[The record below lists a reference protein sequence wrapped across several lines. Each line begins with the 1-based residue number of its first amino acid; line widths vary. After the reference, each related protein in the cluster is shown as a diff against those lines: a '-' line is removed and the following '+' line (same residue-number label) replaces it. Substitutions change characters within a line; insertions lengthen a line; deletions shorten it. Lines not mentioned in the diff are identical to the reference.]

1 MTSPDP
7 QQGSSPSRDLPGL
20 AAFLTLGTT
29 IAGTVGAFVGLGL
42 WGDAV
47 FGTSPLC
54 LVLGLVLGCVAAA
67 AATAALVRR
76 YL

>member
-1 MTSPDP
+1 LTSPDP
-7 QQGSSPSRDLPGL
+7 QRGSSSPRDLPGL

-29 IAGTVGAFVGLGL
+29 IAGTVGVFVGLGL

-47 FGTSPLC
+47 FKTSPLC

-67 AATAALVRR
+67 VATAALVRR